1 MRPLFRFLVVCTV
14 AGAGL
19 ALGFLLLVPEIRGI
33 ATAGTAGRGED
44 LLQLSELSERSRV
57 YDADGNVM
65 TVLHAEENRSPV
77 ELDRV
82 PDHVVNA
89 ILDVED
95 DRFWQHGGVDLRST
109 MRALVTNV
117 QAGELLQGGSTITQQ
132 LVKNALLTPE
142 KSVDR
147 KVREAVL
154 AVRLEDTLT
163 KKEILERYLNTVYFG
178 NGAYGVQAA
187 AEKYFAKSVE
197 ELDVVDAALLAGV
210 IRNPVGYDPIRFPE
224 LARARRDLALDRMV
238 ANRHLT
244 RAEALELRDM
254 PLPRKLTTPPP
265 PPNDYFVEE
274 VKQRLLD
281 DPRLGDTP
289 QERYNAVFKG
299 GLQIHTTFDPR
310 MQRAAQ
316 EAVRKRL
323 PNTNGRFAAALA
335 SVEPSTGAVRA
346 IVAGDDFN
354 SEKYNLAT
362 QGRRQPGS
370 SFKIIVLL
378 AALDAGYGPNDSING
393 TSPCTVKVPGFAPY
407 TPGNYEGSPGAVM
420 SLTEATAKSV
430 NCAYVRLGAHIGL
443 DKVVDMGVKMG
454 IPRARLEAL
463 PSISLGS
470 KEVTPLEMASAF
482 ATIANDG
489 VYHAPRFVERVLD
502 RKGKV
507 LFTGPDRGVR
517 AFSPNVAR
525 LATRSMRTVVERGT
539 GTRARLPGRQ
549 AAGKTGT
556 SQNHENAWF
565 VGFTPQLSTAVW
577 MGAPE
582 GNVPMTRVPVCGRVT
597 GGCIPAMIWN
607 AYMSVALEG
616 MPALSFE
623 APRSVPKGK
632 AIRDKFSVKRATTTT
647 HVFDTAPPV
656 EELPPE
662 PPPSPPPSTTPPTTT
677 KPPPPTTTTTKPPP
691 PTTTTTKP
699 PPPTTTTTAP
709 SSEGND

>member
-1 MRPLFRFLVVCTV
+1 VVCLV

-19 ALGFLLLVPEIRGI
+19 ALGFLLLIPEIRGI
-33 ATAGTAGRGED
+33 ATAGEPGRGAN
-44 LLQLSELSERSRV
+44 LLQLSELSQRSLV
-57 YDADGNVM
+57 YDVHGEVM
-65 TVLHAEENRSPV
+65 AVLHAEENRSPV
-77 ELDRV
+77 ELARV
-82 PDHVVNA
+82 PDHVIQA

-117 QAGELLQGGSTITQQ
+117 QSGEVRQGGSTITQQ

-154 AVRLEDTLT
+154 AVRLEDSLT
-163 KKEILERYLNTVYFG
+163 KQEILERYLNTVYFG

-187 AEKYFAKSVE
+187 AERYFAKSVE
-197 ELDVVDAALLAGV
+197 AMTVGEAAMLAGV
-210 IRNPVGYDPIRFPE
+210 IRNPVGYDPIRYPE
-224 LARARRDLALDRMV
+224 QARARRDLALERMV
-238 ANRHLT
+238 ANGHIDRDTAADLRRT
-244 RAEALELRDM
+244 AL
-254 PLPRKLTTPPP
+254 PKKLNVPPP

-281 DPRLGDTP
+281 DPRLGETP

-299 GLQIHTTFDPR
+299 GLHIHTTFDPK
-310 MQRAAQ
+310 MQTAAQ

-323 PNTNGRFAAALA
+323 PNTRGRFAAALA
-335 SVEPSTGAVRA
+335 SVEPGTGAVRA

-354 SEKYNLAT
+354 AEKYNLAT

-370 SFKIIVLL
+370 SFKIVVLL
-378 AALDAGYGPNDSING
+378 AALDAGYSPNDTIDGS
-393 TSPCTVKVPGFAPY
+393 SPCTVKVPGFAPY
-407 TPGNYEGSPGAVM
+407 TPGNYEGSAGSVA

-443 DKVVDMGVKMG
+443 DKVVEMGVRLG
-454 IPRARLEAL
+454 IPKNKLEAI

-470 KEVTPLEMASAF
+470 KEVTPLEMASAY

-489 VYHAPRFVERVLD
+489 VYHAPRFVEKLLD
-502 RKGKV
+502 RHGKV
-507 LFTGPDRGVR
+507 VFEGPGKGER
-517 AFSPNVAR
+517 AFSAQVAR
-525 LATRSMRTVVERGT
+525 MAIGPMRAVVERGT
-539 GTRARLPGRQ
+539 GTRARLSGRQ
-549 AAGKTGT
+549 VAGKTGT

-582 GNVPMTRVPVCGRVT
+582 GNVPMTGVPVCGRVT

-607 AYMSVALEG
+607 AYMSAALDG
-616 MPALSFE
+616 MPSVPFE
-623 APRSVPKGK
+623 LPNPKQVPKGK
-632 AIRDKFSVKRATTTT
+632 AIRDKYSTKRATPTT
-647 HVFDTAPPV
+647 VGPGEPPP
-656 EELPPE
+656 EEADPDPLPVPIEPLPPGSGTTV
-662 PPPSPPPSTTPPTTT
+662 PPSPPTTRPPPPSSTTTSTTR
-677 KPPPPTTTTTKPPP
+677 PPPPTTTTTQ
-691 PTTTTTKP
+691 
-699 PPPTTTTTAP
+699 AP
-709 SSEGND
+709 EGDG